1 MFDSE
6 FMKLKNDFFA
16 TLIGNHQAL
25 TIKSLLD
32 FCVQRNCLYLVPM
45 NPNPKPN
52 KEGKTFKKP
61 MFRYSNADINNLDCK
76 DNDYQRKYRAI
87 KHTMSLNHALS
98 CMYRVQRNPK
108 RSYLEYYKLALT
120 YRAFKIDCKKSNL
133 LVIDCDM
140 QDHNSSNSTADINN
154 PNECKGLMTL
164 KNWCHK
170 HRINIDLILN
180 TFTVR
185 TTSGGYHFYFR
196 YNQHQSALKHK
207 IGYLPC
213 IDIITNSSGIVAPC
227 SVFKGKYYS
236 PCRLAMDSHKQFK
249 CRLEPN
255 LLLDTTCHIKS
266 LPNEIY
272 ELLQA
277 DLTPKPIVTPNIKP
291 IELETTT
298 KEKQIVKKIITRA
311 LDNLTNAGA
320 GNRNMTLNKQVGFI
334 YQYFNY
340 WRNDVSE
347 DQINDQITAIALNL
361 GLDISS
367 IKATIHSGMQW
378 GMNHQLLINCNS

>member
-1 MFDSE
+1 MFDSV
-6 FMKLKNDFFA
+6 FMQQKHDFFNS
-16 TLIGNHQAL
+16 LIGNSQAL
-25 TIKSLLD
+25 TTKSILD
-32 FCVQRNCLYLVPM
+32 FCVHRNCLYLVPM

-52 KEGKTFKKP
+52 KDGKTLKKP
-61 MFRYSNADINNLDCK
+61 LYRYSNADINNLDCK
-76 DNDYQRKYRAI
+76 DNDYQRRYRAI

-120 YRAFKIDCKKSNL
+120 YRAFKIDCKKSHL

-140 QDHNSSNSTADINN
+140 QDHNASNRTANIDN
-154 PNECKGLMTL
+154 PNECQGLLTL
-164 KNWCHK
+164 KKWCHE

-227 SVFKGKYYS
+227 SVFKGKFYL

-266 LPNEIY
+266 IPEPIY
-272 ELLQA
+272 ELLKA
-277 DLTPKPIVTPNIKP
+277 DLELKPFTIPNIKP
-291 IELETTT
+291 IELQTTSR
-298 KEKQIVKKIITRA
+298 EKQIVKKIITKS

-320 GNRNMTLNKQVGFI
+320 GNRNATLNKETGYI

-340 WRNDVSE
+340 WCNDVSE
-347 DQINDQITAIALNL
+347 SQINNQITAIALNL

-367 IKATIHSGMQW
+367 IKSTIQSGIQW
-378 GMNHQLLINCNS
+378 GMNHQLPINCNS

>member
-1 MFDSE
+1 
-6 FMKLKNDFFA
+6 
-16 TLIGNHQAL
+16 
-25 TIKSLLD
+25 
-32 FCVQRNCLYLVPM
+32 
-45 NPNPKPN
+45 
-52 KEGKTFKKP
+52 
-61 MFRYSNADINNLDCK
+61 
-76 DNDYQRKYRAI
+76 
-87 KHTMSLNHALS
+87 
-98 CMYRVQRNPK
+98 
-108 RSYLEYYKLALT
+108 
-120 YRAFKIDCKKSNL
+120 
-133 LVIDCDM
+133 
-140 QDHNSSNSTADINN
+140 
-154 PNECKGLMTL
+154 
-164 KNWCHK
+164 
-170 HRINIDLILN
+170 
-180 TFTVR
+180 
-185 TTSGGYHFYFR
+185 
-196 YNQHQSALKHK
+196 
-207 IGYLPC
+207 
-213 IDIITNSSGIVAPC
+213 
-227 SVFKGKYYS
+227 
-236 PCRLAMDSHKQFK
+236 MDSHKQFK
-249 CRLEPN
+249 CRLEHK